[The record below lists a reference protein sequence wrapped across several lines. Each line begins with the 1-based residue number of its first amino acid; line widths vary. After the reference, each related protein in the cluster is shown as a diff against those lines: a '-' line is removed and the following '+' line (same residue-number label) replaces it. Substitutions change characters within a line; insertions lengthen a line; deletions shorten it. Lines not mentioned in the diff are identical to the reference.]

1 MDERQLTVSH
11 THQPR
16 RPRVYTSRP
25 EVPVPY
31 LRFNGLWLAEAGF
44 PIGAKV
50 RVQVEEGRLLV
61 VRRDLDP
68 EWCAGEEV

>member
-11 THQPR
+11 NYHRRAREAWYQPE
-16 RPRVYTSRP
+16 SSI
-25 EVPVPY
+25 PVPY

-50 RVQVEEGRLLV
+50 RVQVEEGRLV
-61 VRRDLDP
+61 VTP
-68 EWCAGEEV
+68 AEVAS